1 MAVRNASSSVASRQ
15 AAGPELEFSIER
27 VEPLRFAAVPTLG
40 FGVRIE
46 RVGGP
51 AVRSIALNAQI
62 RIAATR
68 RPYDP
73 ATQERLIELFGGPE
87 VWGRGLRSLPWTN
100 AVGQVPPFDDST
112 VLELEVACTYDFEVA
127 ASKYLH
133 ALSDGE
139 VPLELLFSGT
149 VFYSGAQ
156 GALQV
161 ALVPWEKEATYRMP
175 VRAWREMMDHYFP
188 NSAWLRLR
196 RDSFDRLYAYRSRN
210 ALPSWERTVDALLD
224 EAQEE

>member
-1 MAVRNASSSVASRQ
+1 VAVRSASSSVASRQ

-51 AVRSIALNAQI
+51 KVRSIALNAQI

-87 VWGRGLRSLPWTN
+87 VWARGLRSLPWTN

-161 ALVPWEKEATYRMP
+161 TLVPWEKEATYRMP
-175 VRAWREMMDHYFP
+175 VRVWREMMDHYFP

-210 ALPSWERTVDALLD
+210 ALPSWERVVDALLD

>member
-1 MAVRNASSSVASRQ
+1 VAVRIDSTEVTPRRDRA
-15 AAGPELEFSIER
+15 PELAFSIER
-27 VEPLRFAAVPTLG
+27 VEPVRYATVPTLG

-46 RVGGP
+46 RVSGP
-51 AVRSIALNAQI
+51 PVRSIALNAQI

-68 RPYDP
+68 RAYDP
-73 ATQERLIELFGGPE
+73 ETQERLIELFGGPE
-87 VWGRGLRSLPWTN
+87 IWGRGLRSLPWTS
-100 AVGQVPPFDDST
+100 AVGQVPSFDNSI
-112 VLELEVACTYDFEVA
+112 VVELAVACTYDFEVA

-133 ALSDGE
+133 ALRDGE

-149 VFYSGAQ
+149 VFYAGEDL
-156 GALQV
+156 GLQIV
-161 ALVPWEKEATYRMP
+161 LVPWEKEAEYRMP
-175 VRAWREMMDHYFP
+175 IRVWRQMMDHYFP

-224 EAQEE
+224 EAEEG

>member
-1 MAVRNASSSVASRQ
+1 VAVRSASSSVASRQ

-51 AVRSIALNAQI
+51 KVRSIALNAQI

-73 ATQERLIELFGGPE
+73 ATQERLFGGPE

-161 ALVPWEKEATYRMP
+161 TLVPWEKEATYRMP
-175 VRAWREMMDHYFP
+175 VRVWREMMDHYFP
-188 NSAWLRLR
+188 NSAWLRLHQ
-196 RDSFDRLYAYRSRN
+196 DTFDRLYDYRSRN
-210 ALPSWERTVDALLD
+210 ALLTWDRTLESLLD
-224 EAQEE
+224 AAEKEVER

>member
-1 MAVRNASSSVASRQ
+1 VAVRSASGSVAPRQ
-15 AAGPELEFSIER
+15 PAGPELEFSVER

-46 RVGGP
+46 HVGGP
-51 AVRSIALNAQI
+51 PVRSITLNAQI

-73 ATQERLIELFGGPE
+73 DTQERLMELFGGRE
-87 VWGRGLRSLPWTN
+87 VWGRGLRSLPWTT
-100 AVGQVPPFDDST
+100 AVGQVPAFDDST
-112 VLELEVACTYDFEVA
+112 VLELAVACTYDFEVA

-133 ALSDGE
+133 ALRDGE

-149 VFYSGAQ
+149 VFYADEKGS
-156 GALQV
+156 LQV
-161 ALVPWEKEATYRMP
+161 ELVPWEKEAEFRMP
-175 VRAWREMMDHYFP
+175 VGVWRKMMDHYFP

-224 EAQEE
+224 EAEEN

>member
-1 MAVRNASSSVASRQ
+1 VAVRSASSSVASRQ

-51 AVRSIALNAQI
+51 KVRSIALNAQI

-161 ALVPWEKEATYRMP
+161 TLVPWEKEATYRMP
-175 VRAWREMMDHYFP
+175 VRVWREMMDHYFP

-210 ALPSWERTVDALLD
+210 ALPSWERVVDARLD

>member
-1 MAVRNASSSVASRQ
+1 MAVRSASSSVASRQ

-51 AVRSIALNAQI
+51 KVRSIALNAQI

-161 ALVPWEKEATYRMP
+161 TLVPWEKEATYRMP
-175 VRAWREMMDHYFP
+175 VRVWREMMDHYFP

-210 ALPSWERTVDALLD
+210 ALPSWERVVDALLD

>member
-1 MAVRNASSSVASRQ
+1 VAVRSASSSVASRQ

-51 AVRSIALNAQI
+51 KVRSIALNAQI

-87 VWGRGLRSLPWTN
+87 VWARGLRSLPWTN

-161 ALVPWEKEATYRMP
+161 TLVPWEKEATYRMP
-175 VRAWREMMDHYFP
+175 VRVWREMLDHYFP

-210 ALPSWERTVDALLD
+210 ALPSWERVVDALLD

>member
-1 MAVRNASSSVASRQ
+1 
-15 AAGPELEFSIER
+15 
-27 VEPLRFAAVPTLG
+27 
-40 FGVRIE
+40 
-46 RVGGP
+46 
-51 AVRSIALNAQI
+51 
-62 RIAATR
+62 
-68 RPYDP
+68 
-73 ATQERLIELFGGPE
+73 
-87 VWGRGLRSLPWTN
+87 
-100 AVGQVPPFDDST
+100 VGQVPPFDDST

-161 ALVPWEKEATYRMP
+161 TLVPWEKEATYRMP
-175 VRAWREMMDHYFP
+175 VRVWREMMDHYFP

-210 ALPSWERTVDALLD
+210 ALPSWERVVDALLD